1 MRNVNISARNRTGR
15 QLGGVRFA
23 VVVIAASGP
32 LLAGC
37 GNGGDLELAP
47 VEGIVTFEGRPLDHG
62 QVVFMPD
69 KGVAGPPAMGTIDS
83 NGEFVMQT
91 AGRVGAVIGSH
102 RVTVHCRTPH
112 KSGEEKS
119 MVIKPSLIPEKYWK
133 QDLSPLR
140 FDVKDENNRY
150 DIVLD

>member
-1 MRNVNISARNRTGR
+1 MSQVICSRNRAGR
-15 QLGGVRFA
+15 QLGGIRLA

-37 GNGGDLELAP
+37 GNGGGLDLAP
-47 VEGIVTFEGRPLDHG
+47 VEGVVTYEGRPLDHG
-62 QVVFMPD
+62 QVVFMPSA
-69 KGVAGPPAMGTIDS
+69 GVAGPPAMGTIDA
-83 NGEFVMQT
+83 NGEFSMQT
-91 AGRVGAVIGSH
+91 AGREGAVIGDH

-112 KSGEEKS
+112 QPGEEKS

-133 QDLSPLR
+133 QDLSTLS
-140 FDVKDENNRY
+140 FEVKNENNRY